1 MLLATVSASQVQC
14 LTSLLIASKSRRL
27 KAEVARLVETARDPT
42 RVLVV
47 WAAINFFNIGLHSKI
62 KAITQWNAI
71 EVLEFLLSVQW
82 ESPRRN
88 LDELANALDSA
99 RAAKA
104 LREGKTP
111 HLHTSVHVGR
121 WPDGV
126 D

>member
-1 MLLATVSASQVQC
+1 MLDATVSPSTVQC
-14 LTSLLIASKSRRL
+14 LTSLLIESKSQRL

-62 KAITQWNAI
+62 KAITHWHAVD
-71 EVLEFLLSVQW
+71 VLEFLVSVQW
-82 ESPRRN
+82 ESQRRN
-88 LDELANALDSA
+88 LDELTNALDSA

-121 WPDGV
+121 WPNGMD
-126 D
+126 